1 MVLKLALEMRTS
13 AKVNA
18 IIGTK
23 HGTIQKS
30 TQLSTLNSLQQ
41 LAQNSTKN
49 NEKSLVNFYAKKT
62 LKCGA
67 KLATNGF
74 LCYSASTI
82 FYFKEE

>member
-1 MVLKLALEMRTS
+1 MVLKSALEMIAS
-13 AKVNA
+13 VKVDT

-23 HGTIQKS
+23 HSTIQKS

-62 LKCGA
+62 LKCG
-67 KLATNGF
+67 G
-74 LCYSASTI
+74 CTI
-82 FYFKEE
+82 TQQSISY

>member
-1 MVLKLALEMRTS
+1 MVLKLSLEMLVS
-13 AKVNA
+13 VKVNA

-23 HGTIQKS
+23 HDTIQKS

-41 LAQNSTKN
+41 LTQNSTKKMKN
-49 NEKSLVNFYAKKT
+49 HFLVNFYAKKT

-67 KLATNGF
+67 KLATNGL

-82 FYFKEE
+82 FYF